1 MRCGLEYYERCE
13 ITHPDHSYEWL
24 LKRAKFHINRKRQLA
39 NREAT
44 CQSFSGKSYASP
56 ASVAPAAEA
65 KKGKGGW
72 KPRGNSPGSGS
83 NRGSSPKGKR
93 KGVCY
98 RFRDTRSVTPRIVP
112 TCMSALSRQVAS
124 AAVAEAVR
132 AVQVGV
138 GVSVR
143 VARPMPN
150 LSVGF
155 GPRMAGATK
164 VTNAS
169 FPMNALGLRLQC
181 LLRPSPQV
189 RRNRQRKPVGG
200 RPAVHHPGEQTVPR
214 EAEAQSRDLLPLSLL
229 TATRVTSVMLLL

>member
-1 MRCGLEYYERCE
+1 MRPPVRAFPGSPTL
-13 ITHPDHSYEWL
+13 HPRL
-24 LKRAKFHINRKRQLA
+24 LLLPLRQRRAKA
-39 NREAT
+39 VGSREGTLRALGQT
-44 CQSFSGKSYASP
+44 GVPRLRVRVRVFVSGSVTP
-56 ASVAPAAEA
+56 ASV
-65 KKGKGGW
+65 
-72 KPRGNSPGSGS
+72 
-83 NRGSSPKGKR
+83 
-93 KGVCY
+93 
-98 RFRDTRSVTPRIVP
+98 TLRIVP
-112 TCMSALSRQVAS
+112 THMSALSRQVAS

-150 LSVGF
+150 LFVGF

-214 EAEAQSRDLLPLSLL
+214 EAEAQSRDLLPLS
-229 TATRVTSVMLLL
+229 